1 MRISLPSHSCSYSV
15 FPEIGRKI
23 RGCIRVCLAFSF
35 YGLSRAQPEMA
46 RASKADWVEHMDSR
60 ACWYTS
66 CKYDVKQHV
75 ECSWLLFLQ
84 FVVFSLWHA
93 PCWFF
98 YSWFLGE
105 VTQPFLEPSEGAR
118 DRRIRTSAER
128 DKWNGSIF
136 SSLTLT
142 PKLSY
147 SKTPHNSYL
156 ARELEDDNRGNR
168 RSVIRLHVFNVF
180 QIVVQTVSDCLL
192 FYSAILEVHKKVVE
206 QRDQYAH
213 DTEQMR
219 RSATPR

>member
-1 MRISLPSHSCSYSV
+1 MSWTTYIVFDAFCIFYRNCKKIWRHLRWIIKNSCKNTSECMRISLPSHSCSYSV

-75 ECSWLLFLQ
+75 ECSWLLFLK

-142 PKLSY
+142 PKLSC
-147 SKTPHNSYL
+147 SKNSP
-156 ARELEDDNRGNR
+156 
-168 RSVIRLHVFNVF
+168 
-180 QIVVQTVSDCLL
+180 QLL
-192 FYSAILEVHKKVVE
+192 FSS
-206 QRDQYAH
+206 R
-213 DTEQMR
+213 TGR
-219 RSATPR
+219 R

>member
-1 MRISLPSHSCSYSV
+1 MSWTTYIVFDAFCIFYRNCKKIWRRLRWIIKNSCKNTSEYMRISLPSHPCSYSV

-66 CKYDVKQHV
+66 CKDDVKQHV
-75 ECSWLLFLQ
+75 ECSWLLFLK

-142 PKLSY
+142 PKLSC
-147 SKTPHNSYL
+147 SKNFL
-156 ARELEDDNRGNR
+156 
-168 RSVIRLHVFNVF
+168 
-180 QIVVQTVSDCLL
+180 QLL
-192 FYSAILEVHKKVVE
+192 FRS
-206 QRDQYAH
+206 R
-213 DTEQMR
+213 TGR
-219 RSATPR
+219 R

>member
-1 MRISLPSHSCSYSV
+1 MSWTTYIVFDAFSIFYRNCKKIWRRLRWIIKNSCKNTSEYMRISLPSHSCRCSV

-23 RGCIRVCLAFSF
+23 RGCIRVCLAFF
-35 YGLSRAQPEMA
+35 FHGFSRAQPEMA

-66 CKYDVKQHV
+66 CKDDVKQHV

-118 DRRIRTSAER
+118 DRRIRTSMER
-128 DKWNGSIF
+128 DKWIGNIF

-142 PKLSY
+142 PKLSC
-147 SKTPHNSYL
+147 SKNSP
-156 ARELEDDNRGNR
+156 
-168 RSVIRLHVFNVF
+168 
-180 QIVVQTVSDCLL
+180 QLL
-192 FYSAILEVHKKVVE
+192 FRS
-206 QRDQYAH
+206 R
-213 DTEQMR
+213 TGR
-219 RSATPR
+219 R

>member
-1 MRISLPSHSCSYSV
+1 MRISLPSHPCSYSV

-23 RGCIRVCLAFSF
+23 RGCIRVGLAFSF

-75 ECSWLLFLQ
+75 ECSWLLFLK
-84 FVVFSLWHA
+84 FVVFSIWHA

-142 PKLSY
+142 PKLSW
-147 SKTPHNSYL
+147 SKNSP
-156 ARELEDDNRGNR
+156 
-168 RSVIRLHVFNVF
+168 
-180 QIVVQTVSDCLL
+180 QLL
-192 FYSAILEVHKKVVE
+192 FRSTFSKLWYRQFLIAFYFTAQFLKYTRKLLSRETSTLMTLSRWEEALL
-206 QRDQYAH
+206 QGNNQ
-213 DTEQMR
+213 
-219 RSATPR
+219 SATKCYLY

>member
-1 MRISLPSHSCSYSV
+1 MSWTTYIVFDAFCIFYRNCKKIWRRLRWIIKNSCKNTSEYMRISLPSHPCSYSV

-75 ECSWLLFLQ
+75 ECSWLLFLK

-142 PKLSY
+142 PKLSC
-147 SKTPHNSYL
+147 SKNSL
-156 ARELEDDNRGNR
+156 
-168 RSVIRLHVFNVF
+168 
-180 QIVVQTVSDCLL
+180 QLL
-192 FYSAILEVHKKVVE
+192 FST
-206 QRDQYAH
+206 R
-213 DTEQMR
+213 TGR
-219 RSATPR
+219 R

>member
-1 MRISLPSHSCSYSV
+1 METFTVDNQKLMQEHKWVYEDIPSLSSLQLFS
-15 FPEIGRKI
+15 FPRDWKKI

-66 CKYDVKQHV
+66 CKDDVKQHV

-142 PKLSY
+142 PKLSC
-147 SKTPHNSYL
+147 SKKFPTTL
-156 ARELEDDNRGNR
+156 
-168 RSVIRLHVFNVF
+168 I
-180 QIVVQTVSDCLL
+180 
-192 FYSAILEVHKKVVE
+192 
-206 QRDQYAH
+206 
-213 DTEQMR
+213 
-219 RSATPR
+219 

>member
-1 MRISLPSHSCSYSV
+1 MSWTTYIVFDAFCIFYRNCKKIWRRLRWIIKNSCKNTSEYMRISLPSHPCSYSV

-75 ECSWLLFLQ
+75 ECSWLLFLK

-105 VTQPFLEPSEGAR
+105 VTQPFLEPSEGAL

-142 PKLSY
+142 PKLSC
-147 SKTPHNSYL
+147 SKNSL
-156 ARELEDDNRGNR
+156 
-168 RSVIRLHVFNVF
+168 
-180 QIVVQTVSDCLL
+180 QLL
-192 FYSAILEVHKKVVE
+192 FST
-206 QRDQYAH
+206 R
-213 DTEQMR
+213 TGR
-219 RSATPR
+219 R

>member
-1 MRISLPSHSCSYSV
+1 MSWTTYIVFDAFCIFYRNCKKIWRHLRWIIKNSCKNTSEYMRISLPSHPCSYSV

-66 CKYDVKQHV
+66 WKDDVKQHV
-75 ECSWLLFLQ
+75 ECSWLLFLK

-142 PKLSY
+142 PKLSW
-147 SKTPHNSYL
+147 SKNSL
-156 ARELEDDNRGNR
+156 
-168 RSVIRLHVFNVF
+168 
-180 QIVVQTVSDCLL
+180 QLL
-192 FYSAILEVHKKVVE
+192 FST
-206 QRDQYAH
+206 R
-213 DTEQMR
+213 TGR
-219 RSATPR
+219 R

>member
-1 MRISLPSHSCSYSV
+1 MGDTYYLYKQYTVPTLRSLSPGELNHLYRFWSVLYLLQKLQKDMETFTVDNQKLMQEHKWVYGDIPSLSS
-15 FPEIGRKI
+15 
-23 RGCIRVCLAFSF
+23 LQLFSF
-35 YGLSRAQPEMA
+35 PRDWKKNKGLYKSVSCVLLLWPLTCSAWNGPREQSRLG
-46 RASKADWVEHMDSR
+46 RAHGLK

-66 CKYDVKQHV
+66 WKDDVKQHV
-75 ECSWLLFLQ
+75 ECSWLLFLK

-142 PKLSY
+142 PKLSW
-147 SKTPHNSYL
+147 SKNSL
-156 ARELEDDNRGNR
+156 
-168 RSVIRLHVFNVF
+168 
-180 QIVVQTVSDCLL
+180 QLL
-192 FYSAILEVHKKVVE
+192 FST
-206 QRDQYAH
+206 R
-213 DTEQMR
+213 TGR
-219 RSATPR
+219 R

>member
-1 MRISLPSHSCSYSV
+1 MRISLPSHPCSYSV

-66 CKYDVKQHV
+66 WKDDVKQHV
-75 ECSWLLFLQ
+75 ECSWLLFLK

-118 DRRIRTSAER
+118 DRRIRTSMER

-142 PKLSY
+142 PKLSW
-147 SKTPHNSYL
+147 SKNSP
-156 ARELEDDNRGNR
+156 
-168 RSVIRLHVFNVF
+168 
-180 QIVVQTVSDCLL
+180 QLL
-192 FYSAILEVHKKVVE
+192 FRS
-206 QRDQYAH
+206 R
-213 DTEQMR
+213 TGR
-219 RSATPR
+219 R

>member
-1 MRISLPSHSCSYSV
+1 MSWTTYIVFDAFCILYRNCKKIWRRLRWIIKNSCKNTSEYMRISLPSHPCSYSV

-23 RGCIRVCLAFSF
+23 RGCIRVGLAFSF

-75 ECSWLLFLQ
+75 ECSWLLFLK
-84 FVVFSLWHA
+84 FVVFSIWHA

-142 PKLSY
+142 PKLPY
-147 SKTPHNSYL
+147 SKNSP
-156 ARELEDDNRGNR
+156 
-168 RSVIRLHVFNVF
+168 
-180 QIVVQTVSDCLL
+180 QLL
-192 FYSAILEVHKKVVE
+192 FSS
-206 QRDQYAH
+206 R
-213 DTEQMR
+213 TGR
-219 RSATPR
+219 R

>member
-1 MRISLPSHSCSYSV
+1 METFTVDNQKLMQEHKWVYEDIPSLSSLQLFS

-66 CKYDVKQHV
+66 CKDDVKQHV
-75 ECSWLLFLQ
+75 ECSWLLFLK

-142 PKLSY
+142 PKLSC
-147 SKTPHNSYL
+147 SKNFL
-156 ARELEDDNRGNR
+156 
-168 RSVIRLHVFNVF
+168 
-180 QIVVQTVSDCLL
+180 QLL
-192 FYSAILEVHKKVVE
+192 FSS
-206 QRDQYAH
+206 R
-213 DTEQMR
+213 TGR
-219 RSATPR
+219 R

>member
-1 MRISLPSHSCSYSV
+1 MTPTTSKSSTVYTLRSLSSGELNHLYRFWCICIFYRNCKKIWRRLRWIIKNSCKNTSEYMRISLPSHSCSYSV
-15 FPEIGRKI
+15 CTEIGRKI
-23 RGCIRVCLAFSF
+23 RGCIRVCLAFFFHGS
-35 YGLSRAQPEMA
+35 SRAQPEMA
-46 RASKADWVEHMDSR
+46 RASKADWVERMDSR

-66 CKYDVKQHV
+66 CKDDVKQHV

-93 PCWFF
+93 PCWFS

-142 PKLSY
+142 PKLSW
-147 SKTPHNSYL
+147 SKNSL
-156 ARELEDDNRGNR
+156 
-168 RSVIRLHVFNVF
+168 
-180 QIVVQTVSDCLL
+180 QLL
-192 FYSAILEVHKKVVE
+192 FST
-206 QRDQYAH
+206 R
-213 DTEQMR
+213 TGR
-219 RSATPR
+219 R

>member
-1 MRISLPSHSCSYSV
+1 MSWTTYIVFDAFCILYRNCKKIWRRLRWIIKNSCKNTSECMRISLPSHSCSYSV

-23 RGCIRVCLAFSF
+23 RGCIRVGLAFSF

-75 ECSWLLFLQ
+75 ECSWLLFLK
-84 FVVFSLWHA
+84 FVVFSIWHA

-147 SKTPHNSYL
+147 SKNFL
-156 ARELEDDNRGNR
+156 
-168 RSVIRLHVFNVF
+168 
-180 QIVVQTVSDCLL
+180 QLL
-192 FYSAILEVHKKVVE
+192 FSS
-206 QRDQYAH
+206 R
-213 DTEQMR
+213 TGR
-219 RSATPR
+219 R

>member
-1 MRISLPSHSCSYSV
+1 MSWTTYIVFDAFCILYRNCKKIWRRLRWIIKNSCKNTSEYMRISLPSHPCSYSV

-23 RGCIRVCLAFSF
+23 RGCIRVGLAFSF

-75 ECSWLLFLQ
+75 ECSWLLFLK
-84 FVVFSLWHA
+84 FVVFSIWHA

-147 SKTPHNSYL
+147 SKNFL
-156 ARELEDDNRGNR
+156 
-168 RSVIRLHVFNVF
+168 
-180 QIVVQTVSDCLL
+180 QLL
-192 FYSAILEVHKKVVE
+192 FSS
-206 QRDQYAH
+206 R
-213 DTEQMR
+213 TGR
-219 RSATPR
+219 R